1 MDKLTAQKIL
11 GVSPQ
16 ASKREIKKA
25 YAAMLRMYHPEDYP
39 EEFQKIQEA
48 YETLNKGGFP
58 GEGSGNEGFS
68 EGAFSENEGFRK
80 EEWQEEQEQK
90 EENRGEQSEDDWE
103 DAWESL
109 DKDEEA
115 WKRRQQEEQE
125 RRQQQ
130 EEQERRQQQEE
141 QERRQQQEEQE
152 RRRQQE
158 ELRKRQ
164 QEEEYRRARQQK
176 EEYRRKIQEEEY
188 RKAREELDFE
198 KIEWKAREEKKL
210 KEKETIAAALKD
222 LELIVNTSSRR
233 HRLKS
238 YEEFFAKEEYKEV
251 LFMPECVEGVCQIL
265 ENTWLKREVYD
276 IFAREYHMREYKPE
290 QLKPGA
296 RKLYHILDEHCKFGK
311 KRHKYQIG
319 AGIFVAVLVLL
330 RSLMRATD
338 DNDWFYFLL
347 VLVIAGLYWGYHWL
361 LKYYSRWRIHVVYSL
376 GITVS
381 QFIMLMA
388 DAYTPLLG
396 NRDAGEV
403 FGAMVFLGGSLYF
416 LVTVAAYVITGIS
429 HKIRRTKEKNK

>member
-130 EEQERRQQQEE
+130 EEQER
-141 QERRQQQEEQE
+141 
-152 RRRQQE
+152 
-158 ELRKRQ
+158 
-164 QEEEYRRARQQK
+164 RQQK

-311 KRHKYQIG
+311 KCHKYQIG

-416 LVTVAAYVITGIS
+416 IVTVAAYVIARIS
-429 HKIRRTKEKNK
+429 HKVRRTKEKNK

>member
-58 GEGSGNEGFS
+58 GEGSGNDGFS

-115 WKRRQQEEQE
+115 WKRRQQ
-125 RRQQQ
+125 
-130 EEQERRQQQEE
+130 
-141 QERRQQQEEQE
+141 QEEQE

-158 ELRKRQ
+158 ELKKRQ

-198 KIEWKAREEKKL
+198 KIEWKAREEIKL

-361 LKYYSRWRIHVVYSL
+361 LKYYSRWRIHIIYSL

-416 LVTVAAYVITGIS
+416 IVTVAAYVIARIS
-429 HKIRRTKEKNK
+429 HKVRRTKEKNK

>member
-58 GEGSGNEGFS
+58 GEGSGNDGFS

-80 EEWQEEQEQK
+80 EEEWQEEQEQK

-130 EEQERRQQQEE
+130 EE
-141 QERRQQQEEQE
+141 
-152 RRRQQE
+152 
-158 ELRKRQ
+158 LRKRQ
-164 QEEEYRRARQQK
+164 QEEEYRRARQRE

-210 KEKETIAAALKD
+210 KDKALIAAALKD

-251 LFMPECVEGVCQIL
+251 LFLPECVEGVCRIL
-265 ENTWLKREVYD
+265 ENTRLKREVYD

-296 RKLYHILDEHCKFGK
+296 RKLYHILDEHCRFGK
-311 KRHKYQIG
+311 KRHRYQIG

-361 LKYYSRWRIHVVYSL
+361 LKYYSRWRIHIIYSL
-376 GITVS
+376 GITAS
-381 QFIMLMA
+381 QFIMLMT

-416 LVTVAAYVITGIS
+416 AVTLAAYILAGIS
-429 HKIRRTKEKNK
+429 HKIRRRKNK

>member
-11 GVSPQ
+11 GVHPQ

-115 WKRRQQEEQE
+115 WKRR
-125 RRQQQ
+125 QQ

-296 RKLYHILDEHCKFGK
+296 RKLYHILDEHCRFGK
-311 KRHKYQIG
+311 KRHRYQIG

-361 LKYYSRWRIHVVYSL
+361 LKYYSRWRIHIIYSL
-376 GITVS
+376 GITAS
-381 QFIMLMA
+381 QFIMLMT

-416 LVTVAAYVITGIS
+416 AVTLAAYILAGIS
-429 HKIRRTKEKNK
+429 HKIRRRKNK

>member
-48 YETLNKGGFP
+48 YETLNKGRFP

-115 WKRRQQEEQE
+115 WK
-125 RRQQQ
+125 
-130 EEQERRQQQEE
+130 
-141 QERRQQQEEQE
+141 
-152 RRRQQE
+152 
-158 ELRKRQ
+158 KRQ
-164 QEEEYRRARQQK
+164 QEEEHRRARQQK

-416 LVTVAAYVITGIS
+416 IVTVAAYVIARIS
-429 HKIRRTKEKNK
+429 HKVRRTKEKNK

>member
-130 EEQERRQQQEE
+130 EEQERR
-141 QERRQQQEEQE
+141 
-152 RRRQQE
+152 RQQE

-164 QEEEYRRARQQK
+164 QE

-347 VLVIAGLYWGYHWL
+347 VLVTAGLYWGYHGL
-361 LKYYSRWRIHVVYSL
+361 LKYYSRWRIHIIYSL

-416 LVTVAAYVITGIS
+416 IVTVAAYVIARIS

>member
-125 RRQQQ
+125 RRQQ
-130 EEQERRQQQEE
+130 
-141 QERRQQQEEQE
+141 
-152 RRRQQE
+152 
-158 ELRKRQ
+158 
-164 QEEEYRRARQQK
+164 K

-296 RKLYHILDEHCKFGK
+296 GKLYHILDEHCKFGK

-416 LVTVAAYVITGIS
+416 IVTVAAYVIARIS
-429 HKIRRTKEKNK
+429 HKVRRTKEKNK

>member
-58 GEGSGNEGFS
+58 GEKSGNHGFS
-68 EGAFSENEGFRK
+68 EEDFPEKEGSP
-80 EEWQEEQEQK
+80 EEEKWQEEQEQK

-125 RRQQQ
+125 RRQ
-130 EEQERRQQQEE
+130 
-141 QERRQQQEEQE
+141 
-152 RRRQQE
+152 QQE

-222 LELIVNTSSRR
+222 LELIVNTSYRR

-416 LVTVAAYVITGIS
+416 IVTVAAYVIARIS
-429 HKIRRTKEKNK
+429 HKVRRTKEKNK

>member
-1 MDKLTAQKIL
+1 M
-11 GVSPQ
+11 
-16 ASKREIKKA
+16 
-25 YAAMLRMYHPEDYP
+25 
-39 EEFQKIQEA
+39 
-48 YETLNKGGFP
+48 
-58 GEGSGNEGFS
+58 
-68 EGAFSENEGFRK
+68 
-80 EEWQEEQEQK
+80 
-90 EENRGEQSEDDWE
+90 
-103 DAWESL
+103 
-109 DKDEEA
+109 
-115 WKRRQQEEQE
+115 
-125 RRQQQ
+125 
-130 EEQERRQQQEE
+130 
-141 QERRQQQEEQE
+141 
-152 RRRQQE
+152 
-158 ELRKRQ
+158 
-164 QEEEYRRARQQK
+164 
-176 EEYRRKIQEEEY
+176 
-188 RKAREELDFE
+188 
-198 KIEWKAREEKKL
+198 
-210 KEKETIAAALKD
+210 
-222 LELIVNTSSRR
+222 
-233 HRLKS
+233 KS

-251 LFMPECVEGVCQIL
+251 LFMPECVEGVCKIL

-361 LKYYSRWRIHVVYSL
+361 LKYYSRWRIHIIYSL

-396 NRDAGEV
+396 TTRDAGEV

-416 LVTVAAYVITGIS
+416 IVTVAAYVIAGIS
-429 HKIRRTKEKNK
+429 HKVRRTKEKNK

>member
-58 GEGSGNEGFS
+58 GEGSGNDGFS

-80 EEWQEEQEQK
+80 EEEWQEEQEQK

-125 RRQQQ
+125 RRQ
-130 EEQERRQQQEE
+130 
-141 QERRQQQEEQE
+141 
-152 RRRQQE
+152 QQE

-251 LFMPECVEGVCQIL
+251 LFLPECVEGVCRIL
-265 ENTWLKREVYD
+265 ENTRLKREVYD

-296 RKLYHILDEHCKFGK
+296 RKLYHILDEHCRFGK
-311 KRHKYQIG
+311 KRHRYQIG

-361 LKYYSRWRIHVVYSL
+361 LKYYSRWRIHIIYSL
-376 GITVS
+376 GITAS
-381 QFIMLMA
+381 QFIMLMT

-416 LVTVAAYVITGIS
+416 AVTLAAYILAGIS
-429 HKIRRTKEKNK
+429 HKIRRRKNK

>member
-11 GVSPQ
+11 GVHPQ

-80 EEWQEEQEQK
+80 EEWQEEQKQK

-130 EEQERRQQQEE
+130 EE
-141 QERRQQQEEQE
+141 
-152 RRRQQE
+152 
-158 ELRKRQ
+158 LRKRQ
-164 QEEEYRRARQQK
+164 QEEEYRRARQRE

-210 KEKETIAAALKD
+210 KDKALIAAALKD

-251 LFMPECVEGVCQIL
+251 LFLPECVEGVCRIL
-265 ENTWLKREVYD
+265 ENTRLKREVYD

-296 RKLYHILDEHCKFGK
+296 RKLYHILDEHCRFGK
-311 KRHKYQIG
+311 KRHRYQIG

-361 LKYYSRWRIHVVYSL
+361 LKYYSRWRIHIIYSL
-376 GITVS
+376 GITAS
-381 QFIMLMA
+381 QFIMLMT

-416 LVTVAAYVITGIS
+416 AVTLAAYILAGIS
-429 HKIRRTKEKNK
+429 HKIRRRKNK

>member
-48 YETLNKGGFP
+48 YETLNKGGLP
-58 GEGSGNEGFS
+58 GEGSGNDGFS

-115 WKRRQQEEQE
+115 WK
-125 RRQQQ
+125 
-130 EEQERRQQQEE
+130 
-141 QERRQQQEEQE
+141 RRQQQEEQE

-347 VLVIAGLYWGYHWL
+347 VLVTAGLYWGYHGL
-361 LKYYSRWRIHVVYSL
+361 LKYYSRWRIHIIYSL

-416 LVTVAAYVITGIS
+416 IVTVAAYVIARIS

>member
-11 GVSPQ
+11 GVHPQ

-58 GEGSGNEGFS
+58 GEGSGNDGFS

-80 EEWQEEQEQK
+80 EEEWQEEQEQK

-130 EEQERRQQQEE
+130 EE
-141 QERRQQQEEQE
+141 
-152 RRRQQE
+152 
-158 ELRKRQ
+158 LRKRQ
-164 QEEEYRRARQQK
+164 QEEEYRRARQRE

-210 KEKETIAAALKD
+210 KDKALIAAALKD

-251 LFMPECVEGVCQIL
+251 LFLPECVEGVCRIL
-265 ENTWLKREVYD
+265 ENTRLKREVYD

-296 RKLYHILDEHCKFGK
+296 RKLYHILDEHCRFGK
-311 KRHKYQIG
+311 KRHRYQIG

-361 LKYYSRWRIHVVYSL
+361 LKYYSRWRIHIIYSL
-376 GITVS
+376 GITAS
-381 QFIMLMA
+381 QFIMLMT

-416 LVTVAAYVITGIS
+416 AVTLAAYILAGIS
-429 HKIRRTKEKNK
+429 HKIRRRKNK

>member
-80 EEWQEEQEQK
+80 EAWQEEQKQK

-115 WKRRQQEEQE
+115 WKRR
-125 RRQQQ
+125 
-130 EEQERRQQQEE
+130 
-141 QERRQQQEEQE
+141 QQEEQE

-222 LELIVNTSSRR
+222 LELIVNTPSRR

-347 VLVIAGLYWGYHWL
+347 VLVTAGLYWGYHGL
-361 LKYYSRWRIHVVYSL
+361 LKYYSRWRIHIIYSL

-416 LVTVAAYVITGIS
+416 IVTVAAYVIARIS

>member
-11 GVSPQ
+11 GVHPQ

-58 GEGSGNEGFS
+58 GEGSGNDGFS

-130 EEQERRQQQEE
+130 EE
-141 QERRQQQEEQE
+141 
-152 RRRQQE
+152 
-158 ELRKRQ
+158 LRKRQ
-164 QEEEYRRARQQK
+164 QEEEYRRARQRE

-210 KEKETIAAALKD
+210 KDKALIAAALKD

-251 LFMPECVEGVCQIL
+251 LFLPECVEGVCRIL
-265 ENTWLKREVYD
+265 ENTRLKREVYD

-296 RKLYHILDEHCKFGK
+296 RKLYHILDEHCRFGK
-311 KRHKYQIG
+311 KRHRYQIG

-361 LKYYSRWRIHVVYSL
+361 LKYYSRWRIHIIYSL
-376 GITVS
+376 GITAS
-381 QFIMLMA
+381 QFIMLMT

-416 LVTVAAYVITGIS
+416 AVTLAAYILAGIS
-429 HKIRRTKEKNK
+429 HKIRRRKNK

>member
-58 GEGSGNEGFS
+58 GEGSGNDGFS

-80 EEWQEEQEQK
+80 EEEWQEEQEQK

-115 WKRRQQEEQE
+115 WKKR
-125 RRQQQ
+125 QQ

-276 IFAREYHMREYKPE
+276 IFAREYHMRDKPE

-347 VLVIAGLYWGYHWL
+347 VLVTAGLYWGYHGL
-361 LKYYSRWRIHVVYSL
+361 LKYYSRWRIHIIYSL

-416 LVTVAAYVITGIS
+416 IVTVAAYVIARIS

>member
-11 GVSPQ
+11 GVHPQ

-58 GEGSGNEGFS
+58 GEGSGNDGFS

-80 EEWQEEQEQK
+80 KEEWQDEQEQK
-90 EENRGEQSEDDWE
+90 EESRGKQPGDDWE

-130 EEQERRQQQEE
+130 EE
-141 QERRQQQEEQE
+141 
-152 RRRQQE
+152 
-158 ELRKRQ
+158 LRKRQ
-164 QEEEYRRARQQK
+164 QEEEYRRARQRE

-210 KEKETIAAALKD
+210 KDKALIAAALKD

-251 LFMPECVEGVCQIL
+251 LFLPECVEGVCRIL
-265 ENTWLKREVYD
+265 ENTRLKREVYD

-296 RKLYHILDEHCKFGK
+296 RKLYHILDEHCRFGK
-311 KRHKYQIG
+311 KRHRYQIG
-319 AGIFVAVLVLL
+319 AGIFVAVLVCAVCC
-330 RSLMRATD
+330 SE
-338 DNDWFYFLL
+338 
-347 VLVIAGLYWGYHWL
+347 VLCGQPTTMTG
-361 LKYYSRWRIHVVYSL
+361 
-376 GITVS
+376 
-381 QFIMLMA
+381 FI
-388 DAYTPLLG
+388 
-396 NRDAGEV
+396 
-403 FGAMVFLGGSLYF
+403 FSWCW
-416 LVTVAAYVITGIS
+416 
-429 HKIRRTKEKNK
+429 

>member
-11 GVSPQ
+11 GVHPQ

-58 GEGSGNEGFS
+58 GEGSGNDGFS

-80 EEWQEEQEQK
+80 KEEWQDEQEQK
-90 EENRGEQSEDDWE
+90 EESRGKQPGDDWE

-130 EEQERRQQQEE
+130 EE
-141 QERRQQQEEQE
+141 
-152 RRRQQE
+152 
-158 ELRKRQ
+158 LRKRQ
-164 QEEEYRRARQQK
+164 QEEEYRRARQRE

-210 KEKETIAAALKD
+210 KDKALIAAALKD
-222 LELIVNTSSRR
+222 LGILVNTPSRR

-251 LFMPECVEGVCQIL
+251 LFLPECVEGVCRIL
-265 ENTWLKREVYD
+265 ENTRLKREVYD

-296 RKLYHILDEHCKFGK
+296 RKLYHILDEHCRFGK
-311 KRHKYQIG
+311 KRHRYQIG

-361 LKYYSRWRIHVVYSL
+361 LKYYSRWRIHIIYSL
-376 GITVS
+376 GITAS
-381 QFIMLMA
+381 QFIMLMT

-416 LVTVAAYVITGIS
+416 AVTLAAYILAGIS
-429 HKIRRTKEKNK
+429 HKIRRRKNK

>member
-58 GEGSGNEGFS
+58 GEGSGNDGFS

-80 EEWQEEQEQK
+80 EEEWQEEQEQK

-115 WKRRQQEEQE
+115 WK
-125 RRQQQ
+125 
-130 EEQERRQQQEE
+130 
-141 QERRQQQEEQE
+141 
-152 RRRQQE
+152 
-158 ELRKRQ
+158 KRQ
-164 QEEEYRRARQQK
+164 QEEEHRRARQQK

-361 LKYYSRWRIHVVYSL
+361 LKYYSRWRIHIIYSL

-416 LVTVAAYVITGIS
+416 IVTVAAYVIAGIS
-429 HKIRRTKEKNK
+429 HKVRRTKEKNK

>member
-11 GVSPQ
+11 GVHPQ

-58 GEGSGNEGFS
+58 GEGSGNDGFS
-68 EGAFSENEGFRK
+68 EGAFSENEGFRKK

-130 EEQERRQQQEE
+130 EE
-141 QERRQQQEEQE
+141 
-152 RRRQQE
+152 
-158 ELRKRQ
+158 LRKRQ
-164 QEEEYRRARQQK
+164 QEEEYRRARQRE

-210 KEKETIAAALKD
+210 KDKALIAAALKD

-251 LFMPECVEGVCQIL
+251 LFLPECVEGVCRIL
-265 ENTWLKREVYD
+265 ENTRLKREVYD

-296 RKLYHILDEHCKFGK
+296 RKLYHILDEHCRFGK
-311 KRHKYQIG
+311 KRHRYQIG

-361 LKYYSRWRIHVVYSL
+361 LKYYSRWRIHIIYSL
-376 GITVS
+376 GITAS
-381 QFIMLMA
+381 QFIMLMT

-416 LVTVAAYVITGIS
+416 AVTLAAYILAGIS
-429 HKIRRTKEKNK
+429 HKIRRRKNK

>member
-130 EEQERRQQQEE
+130 EEQERR
-141 QERRQQQEEQE
+141 
-152 RRRQQE
+152 RQQE

-188 RKAREELDFE
+188 RKAREELYFE

-210 KEKETIAAALKD
+210 KEKETIVAALKD

-238 YEEFFAKEEYKEV
+238 YEELFAKEEYKEV

-361 LKYYSRWRIHVVYSL
+361 LKYYSRWRIHIIYSL

-416 LVTVAAYVITGIS
+416 LVTVAAYVITEIS

>member
-130 EEQERRQQQEE
+130 EEQERR
-141 QERRQQQEEQE
+141 
-152 RRRQQE
+152 RQQE

-164 QEEEYRRARQQK
+164 QE

-416 LVTVAAYVITGIS
+416 IVTVAAYVIARIS
-429 HKIRRTKEKNK
+429 HKVRRTKEKNK

>member
-80 EEWQEEQEQK
+80 EEWQEEQEQR

-125 RRQQQ
+125 R
-130 EEQERRQQQEE
+130 
-141 QERRQQQEEQE
+141 
-152 RRRQQE
+152 
-158 ELRKRQ
+158 
-164 QEEEYRRARQQK
+164 RQQK

-361 LKYYSRWRIHVVYSL
+361 LKYYSRWRIHIIYSL

>member
-58 GEGSGNEGFS
+58 GEGSGNDGFS

-80 EEWQEEQEQK
+80 EEEWQEEQEQK

-115 WKRRQQEEQE
+115 WKKR
-125 RRQQQ
+125 QQ

-276 IFAREYHMREYKPE
+276 IFAREYHIKPE

-347 VLVIAGLYWGYHWL
+347 VLVTAGLYWGYHGL
-361 LKYYSRWRIHVVYSL
+361 LKYYSRWRIHIIYSL

-416 LVTVAAYVITGIS
+416 IVTVAAYVIARIS

>member
-130 EEQERRQQQEE
+130 EEQER
-141 QERRQQQEEQE
+141 
-152 RRRQQE
+152 
-158 ELRKRQ
+158 
-164 QEEEYRRARQQK
+164 RQQK

-416 LVTVAAYVITGIS
+416 IVTVAAYVIARIS
-429 HKIRRTKEKNK
+429 HKVRRTKEKNK

>member
-11 GVSPQ
+11 GVHPQ

-58 GEGSGNEGFS
+58 GEGSGNDGFS

-80 EEWQEEQEQK
+80 KEEWQDEQEQK
-90 EENRGEQSEDDWE
+90 EESRGKQPGDDWE

-130 EEQERRQQQEE
+130 EE
-141 QERRQQQEEQE
+141 
-152 RRRQQE
+152 
-158 ELRKRQ
+158 LRKRQ
-164 QEEEYRRARQQK
+164 QEEEYRRARQRE

-210 KEKETIAAALKD
+210 KDKALIAAALKD

-296 RKLYHILDEHCKFGK
+296 RKLYHILDEHCRFGK

-361 LKYYSRWRIHVVYSL
+361 LKYYSRWRIHIIYSL
-376 GITVS
+376 GITAS
-381 QFIMLMA
+381 QFIMLMT

-416 LVTVAAYVITGIS
+416 AVTLAAYILAGIS
-429 HKIRRTKEKNK
+429 HKIRRRKNK

>member
-141 QERRQQQEEQE
+141 QERR
-152 RRRQQE
+152 RQQE

-164 QEEEYRRARQQK
+164 QE

-347 VLVIAGLYWGYHWL
+347 VLVIAGVYWGYHWL

-416 LVTVAAYVITGIS
+416 IVTVAAYVIARIS
-429 HKIRRTKEKNK
+429 HKVRRTKEKNK

>member
-48 YETLNKGGFP
+48 YETLNKGGLP
-58 GEGSGNEGFS
+58 GEGSGNDGFS

-115 WKRRQQEEQE
+115 WK
-125 RRQQQ
+125 
-130 EEQERRQQQEE
+130 
-141 QERRQQQEEQE
+141 RRQQQEEQE

-347 VLVIAGLYWGYHWL
+347 VLVTAGLYWGYHGL
-361 LKYYSRWRIHVVYSL
+361 LKYYSRWRIHIIYSL
-376 GITVS
+376 GITMS

-416 LVTVAAYVITGIS
+416 IVTVAAYVIARIS

>member
-48 YETLNKGGFP
+48 YETLNKGGLP
-58 GEGSGNEGFS
+58 GEGSGNDGFS

-115 WKRRQQEEQE
+115 WK
-125 RRQQQ
+125 
-130 EEQERRQQQEE
+130 
-141 QERRQQQEEQE
+141 RRQQQEEQE

-222 LELIVNTSSRR
+222 LELIVNTPSRR

-296 RKLYHILDEHCKFGK
+296 RKLYHILDAHCKFGK

-347 VLVIAGLYWGYHWL
+347 VLVTAGLYWGYHGL
-361 LKYYSRWRIHVVYSL
+361 LKYYSRWRIHIIYSL

-416 LVTVAAYVITGIS
+416 IVTVAAYVIARIS

>member
-58 GEGSGNEGFS
+58 GEGSGNDGFS

-115 WKRRQQEEQE
+115 WKRRQQ
-125 RRQQQ
+125 
-130 EEQERRQQQEE
+130 
-141 QERRQQQEEQE
+141 QEEQE

-158 ELRKRQ
+158 ELKKRQ
-164 QEEEYRRARQQK
+164 QE

-198 KIEWKAREEKKL
+198 KIEWKAREEIKL

-276 IFAREYHMREYKPE
+276 IFAREYHVREYKPE

-311 KRHKYQIG
+311 KRHKYHIG

-361 LKYYSRWRIHVVYSL
+361 LKYYSRWRIHIIYSL

-416 LVTVAAYVITGIS
+416 IVTVAAYVIARIS
-429 HKIRRTKEKNK
+429 HKVRRTKEKNK

>member
-80 EEWQEEQEQK
+80 EEWQEEQKQK

-125 RRQQQ
+125 R
-130 EEQERRQQQEE
+130 
-141 QERRQQQEEQE
+141 
-152 RRRQQE
+152 
-158 ELRKRQ
+158 
-164 QEEEYRRARQQK
+164 RQQK

-361 LKYYSRWRIHVVYSL
+361 LKYYSRWRIHIIYSL

-403 FGAMVFLGGSLYF
+403 FRAMVFLGGSLYF

>member
-115 WKRRQQEEQE
+115 WKRR
-125 RRQQQ
+125 
-130 EEQERRQQQEE
+130 QQEE

-361 LKYYSRWRIHVVYSL
+361 LKYYSRWRIHIIYSL

-388 DAYTPLLG
+388 EAYTPLLG
-396 NRDAGEV
+396 NQEAGDT
-403 FGAMVFLGGSLYF
+403 FGALVFTGGCLYF
-416 LVTVAAYVITGIS
+416 LITVAAYIITRILHRFKRHG
-429 HKIRRTKEKNK
+429 

>member
-141 QERRQQQEEQE
+141 QERR
-152 RRRQQE
+152 RQQE

-164 QEEEYRRARQQK
+164 QE

-238 YEEFFAKEEYKEV
+238 YEELFATEEYKEV

-319 AGIFVAVLVLL
+319 AGIFVAVLLLL

-416 LVTVAAYVITGIS
+416 IVTVAAYVIARIS
-429 HKIRRTKEKNK
+429 HKVRRTKEKNK

>member
-11 GVSPQ
+11 GVHPQ

-58 GEGSGNEGFS
+58 GEGSGNDGFS

-80 EEWQEEQEQK
+80 KEEWQDEQEQK
-90 EENRGEQSEDDWE
+90 EESRGKQPGDDWE

-130 EEQERRQQQEE
+130 EE
-141 QERRQQQEEQE
+141 
-152 RRRQQE
+152 
-158 ELRKRQ
+158 LRKRQ
-164 QEEEYRRARQQK
+164 QE

-210 KEKETIAAALKD
+210 KDKALIAAALKD

-251 LFMPECVEGVCQIL
+251 LFLPECVEGVCRIL
-265 ENTWLKREVYD
+265 ENTRLKREVYD

-296 RKLYHILDEHCKFGK
+296 RKLYHILDEHCRFGK
-311 KRHKYQIG
+311 KRHRYQIG

-361 LKYYSRWRIHVVYSL
+361 LKYYSRWRIHIIYSL
-376 GITVS
+376 GITAS
-381 QFIMLMA
+381 QFIMLMT

-416 LVTVAAYVITGIS
+416 AVTLAAYILAGIS
-429 HKIRRTKEKNK
+429 HKIRRRKNK

>member
-11 GVSPQ
+11 GVSPG

-58 GEGSGNEGFS
+58 GEGAGNNGFS
-68 EGAFSENEGFRK
+68 EEAFSENEGFRK
-80 EEWQEEQEQK
+80 EEDWQEEQAQK
-90 EENRGEQSEDDWE
+90 EENRGEQTEDDWE
-103 DAWESL
+103 DTWESM

-125 RRQQQ
+125 RRQQ
-130 EEQERRQQQEE
+130 EK
-141 QERRQQQEEQE
+141 
-152 RRRQQE
+152 
-158 ELRKRQ
+158 LRERQ
-164 QEEEYRRARQQK
+164 QEEEYRRVRQR
-176 EEYRRKIQEEEY
+176 EEQYRRKIQEEEY

-198 KIEWKAREEKKL
+198 KVEWKAREEKKL
-210 KEKETIAAALKD
+210 KDKELIAEALKD
-222 LELIVNTSSRR
+222 LGILVNTPSKR

-251 LFMPECVEGVCQIL
+251 LFMPECVEGVCKIL

-296 RKLYHILDEHCKFGK
+296 RKLYHILDAHCKFGK
-311 KRHKYQIG
+311 KRHKYQIS

-330 RSLMRATD
+330 RRLMRATD

-361 LKYYSRWRIHVVYSL
+361 LKSYSRWRIHIVYSL
-376 GITVS
+376 VITVS
-381 QFIMLMA
+381 QFLMLMA
-388 DAYTPLLG
+388 EAYTPLLG
-396 NRDAGEV
+396 NREAGDT
-403 FGAMVFLGGSLYF
+403 FGALVFTGGCLYF
-416 LVTVAAYVITGIS
+416 LITVTAYMITRILHRFKGDGR
-429 HKIRRTKEKNK
+429 H